1 MSRKEKKR
9 NETKRE
15 MFEGS
20 KTARGGG
27 KKVLFFI
34 VILATIALAGAGYY
48 AKSKRGGPAV
58 ETGRKVD
65 LAGMRT
71 DVFSI
76 PLSEITREAKFY
88 EAMVGEVPVR
98 FFVMMSSDGVIRS
111 ALDACDTCAHTLKG
125 YRQEGDFMVCNNCDQ
140 RFPSTMINVVRGGCN
155 PVPLNNETYDG
166 ELRIRVADIQQCIRY
181 FDFKR

>member
-1 MSRKEKKR
+1 MERIIFGGWHEQKTDDRQRNKEGNVR
-9 NETKRE
+9 G
-15 MFEGS
+15 FEGG
-20 KTARGGG
+20 TRGREKGPF
-27 KKVLFFI
+27 LHR
-34 VILATIALAGAGYY
+34 
-48 AKSKRGGPAV
+48 KRGGPAV
-58 ETGRKVD
+58 EAGRKVD

-140 RFPSTMINVVRGGCN
+140 RFPSTKINVVRGGCN
-155 PVPLNNETYDG
+155 PVPLNNETKDG
-166 ELRIRVADIQQCIRY
+166 ELRIRVADIQQCTRY